1 MVSGVRKLW
10 EVSSSTFGWRLGTL
24 ALWDMVKPARCAYA
38 IIIIAVY
45 WMTEALPMAATA
57 LIPIVAM
64 PWLGVAPS
72 KVMCRQYMKDS
83 NFLFIGGLIVA
94 VAIEKWNLHR
104 RIALRVLIT
113 VGGTPKWLMLGFMS
127 VTAFLSMWISN
138 TATTAMLIPIV
149 HAVLLKLE
157 EIMNTRIGLI
167 MNEEGKIIGLVKTKE
182 NCDEDGNAVEETCLT
197 DGANANDALDDD
209 VAINE
214 EDIIKTLPPEA
225 QADLA
230 SYRAMGKALRLSVC
244 IASNIGGTATLTGT
258 GPNIVAQGQLDDRY
272 PKGHPVAFG
281 TWAMACFPN
290 MIVMLIIAWVYLM
303 IFFMGIREVF
313 KRGKKT
319 EATEAASAVIRQEYK
334 NLGSISFAEVMVSIH
349 FILLG
354 ILWLT
359 RDPRFVP
366 GWASLYG
373 EEKKRYVTDASAAI
387 TICVFLFICPSR
399 RPNFFC
405 FRKADDTSD
414 PTPAPPIL
422 DWKTVQK
429 KLAWDVIIILGGGF
443 ALAEACQVSGLSD
456 EIGKFLSTFGTLPRP
471 IIVLLVSTVTVT
483 VTQITSN
490 ISTTTIFLPIVA
502 SLGER
507 IGVNPLYFIIP
518 VTLSAS
524 YAYVLPVS
532 TPPNAIVLA
541 FGRLELKDM
550 MFSGVGLAAIC
561 MLVTQVAINTW
572 AIPIFDLGT
581 YPDWAP
587 PFNNTN

>member
-1 MVSGVRKLW
+1 
-10 EVSSSTFGWRLGTL
+10 
-24 ALWDMVKPARCAYA
+24 
-38 IIIIAVY
+38 
-45 WMTEALPMAATA
+45 MTEALPMAATA
-57 LIPIVAM
+57 LFPIVLM

-157 EIMNTRIGLI
+157 EIMNARLGII
-167 MNEEGKIIGLVKTKE
+167 MNEEGKVVGRRKSKE
-182 NCDEDGNAVEETCLT
+182 NDVDEDGNAMEETCLT
-197 DGANANDALDDD
+197 EGANANAVDED

-214 EDIIKTLPPEA
+214 EAIIKTLSPEA

-272 PKGHPVAFG
+272 PAGHPVAFG
-281 TWAMACFPN
+281 TWAMTCFPN

-313 KRGKKT
+313 KRSEAT
-319 EATEAASAVIRQEYK
+319 EATEAAEAVIKQEYE
-334 NLGSISFAEVMVSIH
+334 NLGSISWAEIMVSIH
-349 FILLG
+349 FIALG

-373 EEKKRYVTDASAAI
+373 PEKKKYVTDASAAI
-387 TICVFLFICPSR
+387 TICVLLFICPSR
-399 RPNFFC
+399 RPNYFC
-405 FRKADDTSD
+405 FRKQDETTD
-414 PTPAPPIL
+414 PSPAPPLL

-456 EIGKFLSTFGTLPRP
+456 EIGKFLSTFGTLPKP
-471 IIVLLVSTVTVT
+471 VICLLVCTVTVT

-502 SLGER
+502 SLAER
-507 IGVNPLYFIIP
+507 IEVNPLYFIIP

-587 PFNNTN
+587 RPNVTT